1 MCDLLWADP
10 MEQFSADVEETFE
23 YNDVRG
29 CSYVY
34 SYRAVCNFLEKNR
47 LLSIIRAHEAQ
58 DQGKRKLI
66 QNENLI
72 S

>member
-1 MCDLLWADP
+1 MLWADP
-10 MEQFSADVEETFE
+10 MEHYSADVEEFFE

-34 SYRAVCNFLEKNR
+34 SYRAVCSFLERNR

-58 DQGKRKLI
+58 DQGYVTFCYL
-66 QNENLI
+66 
-72 S
+72 